1 MTVRDLNLFFLPSY
15 ATTGNQ
21 TRASSAAKGPFHD
34 ASPTELP
41 RPRHIFRSR
50 QTTSGNYLRTKKIK
64 TSLKKES

>member
-1 MTVRDLNLFFLPSY
+1 MIDHDLDLFLLPSY

-21 TRASSAAKGPFHD
+21 TRVSSAAKGPFHD

-41 RPRHIFRSR
+41 RPRHIFRLR
-50 QTTSGNYLRTKKIK
+50 HTTSGNYLRTKKIK